1 MNDAQTDCPNC
12 GYAIP
17 DMPYCIR
24 CGESLRDP
32 DGSGSSGRR
41 GTFAADPAGSVRRV
55 ALFST
60 ILPQLPRADLDA
72 FRIAFA
78 GGLVALLALVVVGA
92 FPVALVGAAVL
103 VPALVLIYVY
113 SVDIYE
119 DTPLPV
125 LALTLTWGAAWG
137 IAFGLATTA
146 ISGRDAAIG
155 GRPSFEIFTLGVVVP
170 LLGLVA
176 MVVGPLFLMR
186 DRHYNDVLDG
196 ATFGVAS
203 AVAFVGAQ
211 VIAGSIDLFAGG
223 LTPVGE
229 TLPWVGRILAIAV
242 ALPVVAAGAVG
253 ATVGAFW
260 LRYRAPVRDRAAL
273 GAAGRPAVAVA
284 LAAAVMVAAALAA
297 YLPGPIVDVAVQLGL
312 AAVALVWLRRT
323 LHVGLLEEAYEI
335 ETRSEINCANCGR
348 PTLRHSFCG
357 NCGISLRALPKRP
370 SSLANP
376 RTPAPAPPAA
386 PSPPAASEP
395 PA

>member
-1 MNDAQTDCPNC
+1 MNDAQIDCPNC
-12 GYAIP
+12 GYAVP

-24 CGESLRDP
+24 CGESLRDR

-60 ILPQLPRADLDA
+60 ILPQLPRADLDV
-72 FRIAFA
+72 FRVAFA
-78 GGLVALLALVVVGA
+78 GGLIALLALVAVGA

-125 LALTLTWGAAWG
+125 LALTLAWGAAWG

-146 ISGRDAAIG
+146 ISGRAATLG
-155 GRPSFEIFTLGVVVP
+155 ARPSLEILTLGVVVP

-211 VIAGSIDLFAGG
+211 VVAGSIDLFAGG

-273 GAAGRPAVAVA
+273 GAAGRPAVAVV
-284 LAAAVMVAAALAA
+284 LAAGLIVATALAA
-297 YLPGPIVDVAVQLGL
+297 YLPGPIVNVAVQLGL

-335 ETRSEINCANCGR
+335 EIGSQITCANCGR
-348 PTLRHSFCG
+348 PTLRHTFCG
-357 NCGISLRALPKRP
+357 NCGIALRALPKRAP
-370 SSLANP
+370 MPATARN
-376 RTPAPAPPAA
+376 PAPTPPAA
-386 PSPPAASEP
+386 PPPAASEP

>member
-1 MNDAQTDCPNC
+1 MNDAQIDCPNC
-12 GYAIP
+12 GYAVP

-24 CGESLRDP
+24 CGESLHER

-41 GTFAADPAGSVRRV
+41 RSFAADPGGAVHRV

-72 FRIAFA
+72 FRVAFA
-78 GGLVALLALVVVGA
+78 GGLVALLALVAVGA

-113 SVDIYE
+113 SVDVYE

-125 LALTLTWGAAWG
+125 LILTLAWGAAWG
-137 IAFGLATTA
+137 VAFGFATTA
-146 ISGRDAAIG
+146 IADRGAAIG
-155 GRPSFEIFTLGVVVP
+155 GRPSLEIVTLGLVVP
-170 LLGLVA
+170 LLGLAA

-211 VIAGSIDLFAGG
+211 VVAGSIDLFAGG

-273 GAAGRPAVAVA
+273 GAAGRPPIAVAS
-284 LAAAVMVAAALAA
+284 AAVLIVAAALAA
-297 YLPGPIVDVAVQLGL
+297 YLPGPIVNVAVQLGL

-335 ETRSEINCANCGR
+335 ETGSEITCANCGR
-348 PTLRHSFCG
+348 PTLRHTFCG
-357 NCGISLRALPKRP
+357 NCGIALRALPKRSP
-370 SSLANP
+370 TVGDV
-376 RTPAPAPPAA
+376 RTSATTPPVAP
-386 PSPPAASEP
+386 PPAASEP